1 MTSRAADKAE
11 KLASDIHANGAAEQ
25 ERLKAF
31 ANRAERIVREGAGDL
46 RDRADELGGRAR
58 EYAEEFRGRAHDYY
72 DEAQDRIDVAQR
84 YLVERVQ
91 ERPIASTLA
100 AVGVG
105 VVLGLL
111 LAGGGRRR

>member
-1 MTSRAADKAE
+1 MNSRAADKAE
-11 KLASDIHANGAAEQ
+11 KLVNDIQANGSAEQ
-25 ERLKAF
+25 ERLKEF
-31 ANRAERIVREGAGDL
+31 ANRAERIVREGADDL
-46 RDRADELGGRAR
+46 RGRADQLRGRAR
-58 EYAEEFRGRAHDYY
+58 EYAEEFRGRASDYY
-72 DEAQDRIDVAQR
+72 DEAQDRFDVAQR

-111 LAGGGRRR
+111 LSGGRRR

>member
-1 MTSRAADKAE
+1 MVSKTE
-11 KLASDIHANGAAEQ
+11 KLAQDVQANGAAEQ

-31 ANRAERIVREGAGDL
+31 AARAERIVREGADDL
-46 RDRADELGGRAR
+46 KDRAEVLRGHAR
-58 EYAEEFRGRAHDYY
+58 EYADEFRSRARDYY

-84 YLVERVQ
+84 YLTERVQ
-91 ERPIASTLA
+91 ERPIAATLA

-111 LAGGGRRR
+111 LAGGRRR